1 MSYLIKY
8 ATSFC
13 VTKFPSRYLRP
24 TLMFIDP
31 LPVIRPNSIL
41 DAEFIELFRRAILE
55 FYHRFKI
62 GIADFTFFFEVMM
75 AVFTVLSHCQTLSA
89 AQVSISIHRKF
100 RKSVEEKL
108 SQENIKYQYR
118 YLQVIILI
126 LSFQSYLC
134 TYLRNFI

>member
-41 DAEFIELFRRAILE
+41 VAEFMEIFGRAILE

-62 GIADFTFFFEVMM
+62 GIADFTFFRSNDGRFHRFVS
-75 AVFTVLSHCQTLSA
+75 LSDTQRCS
-89 AQVSISIHRKF
+89 SIHQYPQKVQKVSRGKI
-100 RKSVEEKL
+100 KSREYK
-108 SQENIKYQYR
+108 
-118 YLQVIILI
+118 ILV
-126 LSFQSYLC
+126 
-134 TYLRNFI
+134 